1 MQSYKFSDHG
11 WRGRWIAW
19 RNGVLSSPA
28 FQRFASRFALTRP
41 VARRRA
47 RALFD
52 LVAGFTYSQILA
64 ACIEVKLL
72 ELLADGPLD
81 TETVAARCMLPTHGA
96 RCLLRAGAAL
106 GLIQP
111 LGTHWALGAD
121 GAALLGNRGIAEMVA
136 HHHLL
141 YADLADPVALLRRGG
156 GGGHLA
162 GLWSYADAPDAEQE
176 TAMAAYSAL
185 MAASQPLVARQAL
198 DAYDFSRHHRLL
210 DVGGGEGVFLST
222 VAARVP
228 SITCAVFD
236 LPQVAARATA
246 RFASAGLAE
255 RAMALSG
262 NFLTDALPQGY
273 DLISLVRVL
282 HDHDDGPA
290 MVLLRAIH
298 AALPP
303 GGRLF
308 ITEPM
313 AGTPGAEPAGDAYF
327 GFYLLAMGSGRPRRP
342 DEIRAMLTA
351 AGFAKSRL
359 IATAVPLSA
368 RIILADR

>member
-141 YADLADPVALLRRGG
+141 YTDLADPVALLRRGG
-156 GGGHLA
+156 GGGALSD
-162 GLWSYADAPDAEQE
+162 LWRYAESPGSGDPAAV
-176 TAMAAYSAL
+176 TAYSAL
-185 MAASQPLVARQAL
+185 MAASQPLVAAQAI
-198 DAYDFSRHHRLL
+198 DSYKFHRHHRLL
-210 DVGGGEGVFLST
+210 DVGGGEGAFLAT
-222 VAARVP
+222 VGARVP
-228 SITCAVFD
+228 ALDLGLFD
-236 LPQVAARATA
+236 LPAVCGRAHV
-246 RFASAGLAE
+246 RLDQAGMSGRVTLHG
-255 RAMALSG
+255 G
-262 NFLTDALPQGY
+262 NFLVDALPRGF
-273 DLISLVRVL
+273 DVITLIRVL
-282 HDHDDGPA
+282 HDHDDGAA

-303 GGRLF
+303 GGTLF
-308 ITEPM
+308 IAEPM
-313 AGTPGAEPAGDAYF
+313 AQTPGAQPAGDAYF
-327 GFYLLAMGSGRPRRP
+327 GFYLLAMGSGRPRSP
-342 DEIRAMLTA
+342 DEIQAMLRD
-351 AGFAKSRL
+351 AGFARSRL
-359 IATAVPLSA
+359 LNTSVPLTA
-368 RIILADR
+368 RAIVATR